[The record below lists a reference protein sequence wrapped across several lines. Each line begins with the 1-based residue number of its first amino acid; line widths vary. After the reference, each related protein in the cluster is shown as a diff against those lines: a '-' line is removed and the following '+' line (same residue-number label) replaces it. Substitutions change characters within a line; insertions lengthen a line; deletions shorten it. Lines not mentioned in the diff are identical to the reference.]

1 MNAVHFAP
9 WYRNP
14 MRLELAESI
23 KPMIEGQDALDVP
36 VDWVSEEVAASSY
49 LNRGYGNSYDF
60 GQAA

>member
-1 MNAVHFAP
+1 
-9 WYRNP
+9 